1 MHPALH
7 YELMQTWVADLQHQA
22 PRDALACAAHHAH
35 RAHKQRPGPRVPRPP
50 RPAVPGRGC
59 HRWAPRPMECPAL
72 PVSQHSREQRCCAD
86 FSHKRPVPA
95 THAQPGN
102 SASHKQPGPRT
113 QTRDATTASPQQQDS
128 S

>member
-22 PRDALACAAHHAH
+22 PRDALACAAHHAR
-35 RAHKQRPGPRVPRPP
+35 RAYKQRPGPRVPRPP

-72 PVSQHSREQRCCAD
+72 SMLMSGNCAFTVPGAQTAAILDAACGKRRSSESRKIKIGWRTSGQAV
-86 FSHKRPVPA
+86 FNAA
-95 THAQPGN
+95 TW
-102 SASHKQPGPRT
+102 
-113 QTRDATTASPQQQDS
+113 
-128 S
+128 